1 MMAAPK
7 TTHDERE
14 RPAKTGPQRTCAG
27 CAKSVP
33 ADELVRVVVDEG
45 TADRADRSG
54 ETSAASMASG
64 EGGAKLAVDL
74 ADSKFGRGAHVHP
87 SPDCLAKAL
96 KTGFSRAF
104 KTKIA
109 STMEEVGGQIV
120 ASADRRIEGLL
131 AGAKRA
137 RLVVSGS
144 DTVREALREGTAR
157 LVVVARD
164 AAAAVKVT
172 EIEQAITEGTAM
184 AWGNKQSLGALF
196 GRDEV
201 AVCAVLHEGVAA
213 AMASAYR
220 TSRPF
225 ADGSRSEAWWCPEVR

>member
-14 RPAKTGPQRTCAG
+14 RPAKTGPERTCAG

-33 ADELVRVVVDEG
+33 VDELVRVVVDEG
-45 TADRADRSG
+45 TADRAPEM
-54 ETSAASMASG
+54 ETATSD
-64 EGGAKLAVDL
+64 GGAKLAVDL

-87 SPDCLAKAL
+87 SPDCLAKAV

-109 STMEEVGGQIV
+109 TTAEEIGGQIV
-120 ASADRRIEGLL
+120 ASADRRIEGLI

-137 RLVVSGS
+137 RLVVSGT
-144 DTVREALREGTAR
+144 DTVREKLREGTAR

-164 AAAAVKVT
+164 AAAAVKAP
-172 EIEQAITEGTAM
+172 EIEQAIAEGTAL